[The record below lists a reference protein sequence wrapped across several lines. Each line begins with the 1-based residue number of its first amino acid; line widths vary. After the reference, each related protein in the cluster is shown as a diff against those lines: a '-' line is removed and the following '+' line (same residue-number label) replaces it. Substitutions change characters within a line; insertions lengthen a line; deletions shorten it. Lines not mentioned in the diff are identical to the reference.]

1 MLSEMLVINRKI
13 AQLNQRMERVE
24 RALGLVGIMSGAG
37 KRAGESA
44 SDVVIDGGVKAES
57 AVGEGVAGETLG
69 TGEQRTVPPP
79 LPMWA
84 RGPSVEKAQ
93 TQEAVDAQ
101 GLAHAHES
109 AEMKE
114 RSVAGLVGLEDV
126 AERERRV
133 TSGKSWWT
141 GGSWSGNT
149 IEGGGQLSGVS
160 ETGGEEVEVRGSR
173 TSQSLNLESLIGGRW
188 FAAVGA
194 VVVVIGIAMFIA
206 LGVDRGWFSMSP
218 QMRCVLGAVFGLSM
232 LGIGEVARRKVGAMA
247 AVGAFAA
254 GLGTLYV
261 TIFAAY
267 GILDLFGEEVA
278 FGLMAM
284 VALVG
289 VGIGVVS
296 RLSVVSVL
304 SLVTGYVV
312 PVLYWMEMKQDAMVP
327 LYLLMLMVVGLG
339 LTAWNGPRFAGVRTV
354 TRLGTMLL
362 GGVWML
368 GNGWSASP
376 WVGIVFVVLVWCG
389 FHGELWVSAVRQKF
403 AGSGEENT
411 TAPPVV
417 GGVSSGAGGGALTW
431 STARAGWNRWAPIMA
446 TLSVGAWAGV
456 LGVLW
461 ARGTNLMPDWMIPAG
476 FMAASGGMGLMLAG
490 TMRYFTE
497 LPRNAREELGATCLV
512 QSSVMLIVT
521 VALVLG
527 GWAQVT
533 AWLAMAIG
541 AGVAGRMVGSRV
553 FSVYAMVV
561 LGICTLR
568 LIVIDF
574 GNPVLWAG
582 TLTFGEVKFSIWG
595 LLMALCSAVYMF
607 NGWLMFSP
615 ARVER
620 EDVEVVQKPSS
631 KMRWERGA
639 QLCWAIGWLVLGW
652 SLMYPDIA
660 GTTMTVIH
668 AMVALGMAVHAALV
682 KRKWLMFF
690 ASMLQMFLISLAIV
704 SDWWT
709 KSSHEGVTRQVGEAL
724 GMTLAGRALVP
735 FAAGVT
741 GCVIAVLIRRRMFE
755 VRANLREAWA
765 GMMGVPATLFLLAS
779 AWHVDTPIDR
789 VMWAW
794 VVIAGAMWGIA
805 RVVTSADLRR
815 GAAIAVF
822 ACGAVYLV
830 LAIDDK
836 TSGSGWSWWY
846 TALAVSICVLASLVW
861 KWYSAVISELMGK
874 VVVEGDDEARGA
886 FEREREAVIERCML
900 ACNIMIGVIG
910 VVWFSGSSKQVAS
923 TAGEVAGSTLVMAA
937 SVSIWWGVMA
947 LGLIGGGF
955 WKQIQYLRWV
965 GLGLL
970 AIAAVKGLLLDIAS
984 SSAGAR
990 ITAFIVLGL
999 LMIGVAF
1006 VYQRL
1011 EKRLVE
1017 RDMKEE

>member
-1 MLSEMLVINRKI
+1 MLSETLVIQRKI

-24 RALGLVGIMSGAG
+24 RALGLVGLVNEAAN
-37 KRAGESA
+37 RAGAKEGA
-44 SDVVIDGGVKAES
+44 KDVM
-57 AVGEGVAGETLG
+57 VG
-69 TGEQRTVPPP
+69 GEQVVPPP
-79 LPMWA
+79 IPAWA
-84 RGPSVEKAQ
+84 KEQGEREVQ
-93 TQEAVDAQ
+93 TQREKNVKD
-101 GLAHAHES
+101 G
-109 AEMKE
+109 
-114 RSVAGLVGLEDV
+114 VGLVGLEEV
-126 AERERRV
+126 AERERAA
-133 TSGKSWWT
+133 TNSIKWLS
-141 GGSWSGNT
+141 GGSWSGN
-149 IEGGGQLSGVS
+149 IEGGGPLRDQSESRAENDEERGVW
-160 ETGGEEVEVRGSR
+160 R
-173 TSQSLNLESLIGGRW
+173 SQSLSLESLIGGRW

-232 LGIGEVARRKVGAMA
+232 LGLGEVARRKVGAMA

-296 RLSVVSVL
+296 RLSIVSVL

-312 PVLYWMEMKQDAMVP
+312 PVLYWTAMKQDAMVP

-368 GNGWSASP
+368 AEGWSASP
-376 WVGIVFVVLVWCG
+376 WVGMVFVVLVWCG

-403 AGSGEENT
+403 AGSEENVDD
-411 TAPPVV
+411 AQA
-417 GGVSSGAGGGALTW
+417 GAQDGYGVSGSVMRGLTW
-431 STARAGWNRWAPIMA
+431 SEARAGWNRWAPIMA

-490 TMRYFTE
+490 TLRYFTE
-497 LPRNAREELGATCLV
+497 MPRNAREELGATCLV
-512 QSSVMLIVT
+512 QSAVMLIVT

-553 FSVYAMVV
+553 FSIYAMVV

-568 LIVIDF
+568 LLVIDS
-574 GNPVLWAG
+574 GNPVMWAG
-582 TLTFGEVKFSIWG
+582 ALTYGDVKFSIWG
-595 LLMALCSAVYMF
+595 LLMVLCGGVYMF

-615 ARVER
+615 VKIEAEEKVVE
-620 EDVEVVQKPSS
+620 KPSS
-631 KMRWERGA
+631 KSGWERGA
-639 QLCWAIGWLVLGW
+639 QLCWAIGWLMFGW
-652 SLMYPDIA
+652 SLMHV
-660 GTTMTVIH
+660 GVQSTTVVVVH
-668 AMVALGMAVHAALV
+668 ALVAFAMAVHAGVIGRKGLLMCGSLLLGLLMLMALV
-682 KRKWLMFF
+682 SGWWMSRG
-690 ASMLQMFLISLAIV
+690 AMLS
-704 SDWWT
+704 
-709 KSSHEGVTRQVGEAL
+709 VGEGL
-724 GMTLAGRALVP
+724 GMTLSTNALKPLVVGLV
-735 FAAGVT
+735 A
-741 GCVIAVLIRRRMFE
+741 CVMAVLIRTRMGDVSE
-755 VRANLREAWA
+755 RSREAWA
-765 GMMGVPATLFLLAS
+765 GLMILPGTLLVLGS
-779 AWHVDTPIDR
+779 VWHVETPIDR

-794 VVIAGAMWGIA
+794 LVIAGVSLGIA
-805 RVVTSADLRR
+805 RAIWSEELRR
-815 GAAIAVF
+815 SALIGVF

-846 TALAVSICVLASLVW
+846 TALAVSICALASLVW
-861 KWYSAVISELMGK
+861 KWYRLVIEVLAAK
-874 VVVEGDDEARGA
+874 VFVEGDEETREV
-886 FEREREAVIERCML
+886 FEREREAAIDKCVL
-900 ACNIMIGVIG
+900 ACNIMIGVMS

-923 TAGEVAGSTLVMAA
+923 TAGELAGSTLVMAA

-970 AIAAVKGLLLDIAS
+970 AVASVKGLLLDIAS

-1017 RDMKEE
+1017 REVSE